1 MGSKNWH
8 NRIDEIPV
16 SLNGTGGIK
25 FYRFLEGLPPSIIR
39 IFQFRGE
46 ALSRRGGE
54 EGGGRGGGTR
64 RNVVKKTRSQI
75 TGPRALC
82 CRVAP
87 EFRVEQIKRNRTRPT
102 FMKHSGFRKGNDP
115 RCIYTI
121 EARFSP
127 HRAAILQPGWEHG
140 DCNASVFR
148 TRPLER
154 IVPILVTR
162 WEEIFHT
169 CLPPPPPRGG
179 IDEFDVL
186 WQSTITQWFE
196 FLIIFIFLVSKLGKW
211 DNNNN
216 TF

>member
-54 EGGGRGGGTR
+54 EGGGREGGTR

-162 WEEIFHT
+162 SLGGNISYLPSPPSSPGGDRWIWRVVTIDDHPVIRIFNNFYISSFEI
-169 CLPPPPPRGG
+169 R
-179 IDEFDVL
+179 
-186 WQSTITQWFE
+186 
-196 FLIIFIFLVSKLGKW
+196 KMR
-211 DNNNN
+211 
-216 TF
+216 